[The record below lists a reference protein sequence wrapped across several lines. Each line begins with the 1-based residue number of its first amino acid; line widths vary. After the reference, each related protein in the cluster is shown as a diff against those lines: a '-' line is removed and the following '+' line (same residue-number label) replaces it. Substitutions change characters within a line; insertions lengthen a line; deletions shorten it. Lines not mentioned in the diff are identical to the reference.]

1 MTTRILIAMLLLLP
15 LSVSFD
21 AQSRSRKSADKNAEK
36 EAEKE
41 PLVTAKNYDTVREHV
56 LPSDEEEK
64 WRKMEW
70 RTTFWQGV
78 MDAQKAD
85 KPVLLF
91 AMNGHPFGCT

>member
-15 LSVSFD
+15 LTASFD
-21 AQSRSRKSADKNAEK
+21 AQSRSRKAADKDAEK
-36 EAEKE
+36 EKD
-41 PLVTAKNYDTVREHV
+41 PLVTLKNYDTVRQHV
-56 LPSDEEEK
+56 LPRAEEEE
-64 WRKMEW
+64 WRKIEW